1 MYVIASYF
9 SNFANKKKPTQHI
22 CVFIVKIIKAI
33 REDQYPVLID
43 SSPEA
48 KNVQLGK

>member
-1 MYVIASYF
+1 MHRTSQILRT
-9 SNFANKKKPTQHI
+9 KKPQHI

-33 REDQYPVLID
+33 REDQYLVLID

>member
-9 SNFANKKKPTQHI
+9 SNFANKKKPQHI

-33 REDQYPVLID
+33 REDQCPVLID

>member
-9 SNFANKKKPTQHI
+9 SNLLRTKKKPQHI